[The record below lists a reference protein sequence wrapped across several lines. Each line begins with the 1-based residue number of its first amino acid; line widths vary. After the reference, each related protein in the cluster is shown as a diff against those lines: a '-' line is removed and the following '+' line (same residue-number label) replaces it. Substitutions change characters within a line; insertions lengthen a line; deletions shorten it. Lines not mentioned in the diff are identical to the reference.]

1 MAKDLLSTDY
11 PVPHSP
17 EWKEHNKLF
26 HLPFPWLMSLERA
39 LRAQMEKSDDLSWE
53 VLSPPSWG
61 ESNSAKDTLDR
72 V

>member
-1 MAKDLLSTDY
+1 MKDLLSTDY
-11 PVPHSP
+11 PIPHSP

-53 VLSPPSWG
+53 V
-61 ESNSAKDTLDR
+61 
-72 V
+72 